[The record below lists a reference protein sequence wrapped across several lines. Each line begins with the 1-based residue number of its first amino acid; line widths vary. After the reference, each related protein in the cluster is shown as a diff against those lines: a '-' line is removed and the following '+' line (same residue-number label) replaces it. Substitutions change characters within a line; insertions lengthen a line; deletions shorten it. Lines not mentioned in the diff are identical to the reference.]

1 MSRWRHLAQGL
12 ALCSCSCAPNPNPIP
27 GQELASRNLAP
38 DLVALEAELLAAH
51 RATLDFHRTGDAQGM
66 AAAASDPSFSVSRG
80 RVDTV
85 TRAEVEARF
94 EGYFSAA
101 TFSRYEDVEEP
112 IARVSK
118 DGSLGWVIARVR
130 VEGRYR
136 HDDGAREPLDTT
148 WGWIE
153 LYEREGEAWRRV
165 GTVSDHDEGPEGL
178 AGALGSPGSAE
189 LELLEAAQTALGG
202 REALVAIQNLETIA
216 TVTSP
221 RGPLTTQVIAAAD
234 GRVRFEQRSDAG
246 VRVITALAEGVWLSD
261 GEAAIPG
268 GTADRA
274 FAYGHA
280 LHLAL
285 MSPTRL
291 YNGAKVA
298 GEARLGGRPAR
309 VIELVDVLGNPV
321 RIYYD
326 ADTALPLGL
335 ELVEPESTPPEP
347 ILVEVDDWRPY
358 GTILAFHH
366 AIFRHRGAEYVYDYG
381 AIRFNAAD
389 PSRLVAPV
397 TPP

>member
-1 MSRWRHLAQGL
+1 
-12 ALCSCSCAPNPNPIP
+12 
-27 GQELASRNLAP
+27 
-38 DLVALEAELLAAH
+38 
-51 RATLDFHRTGDAQGM
+51 M

-101 TFSRYEDVEEP
+101 TFSRYEDVEGP
-112 IARVSK
+112 IARVSN

-153 LYEREGEAWRRV
+153 LYEREGGAWRRV
-165 GTVSDHDEGPEGL
+165 GTVSDHDEGPAGL

-189 LELLEAAQTALGG
+189 VELLGAAQTALGG
-202 REALVAIQNLETIA
+202 REALASIQNLETIA

-268 GTADRA
+268 GAADRA

-291 YNGAKVA
+291 YNGAKAA

-321 RIYYD
+321 RIFYD

-347 ILVEVDDWRPY
+347 ILVEVDDWRPH